1 MTEHQQLTE
10 LCGRLGADPVQ
21 AETMARQLVKR
32 CDQLMADR
40 AWTRPEAMA
49 HLLRLV
55 TQGRSGVAPAG
66 FEGGSITPDPMVSP
80 LSPETR

>member
-1 MTEHQQLTE
+1 MTEHQQLAE

-55 TQGRSGVAPAG
+55 TSGRSGVAPAG
-66 FEGGSITPDPMVSP
+66 FEGVSMTPDPRVPSSP
-80 LSPETR
+80 PETR